1 MQFNGFEQLCINFCN
16 EKLQQLFNHHMF
28 VLEQEEYLREGI
40 DWQMV
45 DFGMDLQSCITMF
58 EKPMGILAILE
69 EESLFPKASD
79 KTFEEKLKSNHLGK
93 SPNFSKPS
101 TKFDKN
107 ASFGIVHYAAT
118 VSYNV
123 TGWLEKNKDPLNDT
137 VVDILKNG
145 SNSNFPPLYL
155 FYVVS
160 YLSTKSTYFADLIVH
175 IFSDHPG
182 QSGTADD
189 NKGKKGKKG
198 KSGGKTVSTFYKA
211 QLDDLMSTLHAT
223 EPHFIRCIVPN
234 NNKMPGEIDSALVLH
249 QGWMGA

>member
-16 EKLQQLFNHHMF
+16 EKLQQFFNHHMF

-45 DFGMDLQSCITMF
+45 DFGMDLQACITMF

-79 KTFEEKLKSNHLGK
+79 KTFEDKLKSNHLGK

-101 TKFDKN
+101 TKFDKQ
-107 ASFGIVHYAAT
+107 AHFAIVHYAAT

-145 SNSNFPPLYL
+145 SNR
-155 FYVVS
+155 
-160 YLSTKSTYFADLIVH
+160 LIVH
-175 IFSDHPG
+175 IFADHPG
-182 QSGTADD
+182 QSGGAADD
-189 NKGKKGKKG
+189 GKKKGKKG
-198 KSGGKTVSTFYKA
+198 KSGGKTVSTFYKG

-249 QGWMGA
+249 QGQLPHEFPRAS